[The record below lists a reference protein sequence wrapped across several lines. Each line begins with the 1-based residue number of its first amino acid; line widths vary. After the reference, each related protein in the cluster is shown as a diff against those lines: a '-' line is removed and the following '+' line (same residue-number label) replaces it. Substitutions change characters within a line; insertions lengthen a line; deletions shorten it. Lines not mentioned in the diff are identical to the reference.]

1 MVRVVDSKA
10 VRFLYCAPHTF
21 YFGDGMGKM
30 IRECGDALAH
40 VHVADTYN
48 HKASSGLRY
57 ICNPP
62 GAQVTVHQHMDIGD
76 GEIDW
81 DEFFSALAAIGFD
94 GVMTACVFA
103 WEERADESGRFM
115 RQEMQKYVDKYW
127 RPVSGRKERLS

>member
-1 MVRVVDSKA
+1 
-10 VRFLYCAPHTF
+10 
-21 YFGDGMGKM
+21 
-30 IRECGDALAH
+30 
-40 VHVADTYN
+40 
-48 HKASSGLRY
+48 
-57 ICNPP
+57 
-62 GAQVTVHQHMDIGD
+62 MDIGD

-81 DEFFSALAAIGFD
+81 DEFSSALAAIGFD